1 MNDKDQSFQD
11 QLLARIDEQT
21 AAMRDLTRAITM
33 LVDSMVDDDDGY
45 EAAPTNVFLSGP
57 R

>member
-1 MNDKDQSFQD
+1 MNEQDQSFQD

-33 LVDSMVDDDDGY
+33 LVDSLVDEDDGY
-45 EAAPTNVFLSGP
+45 DAAPTEVFLNGP

>member
-1 MNDKDQSFQD
+1 MNEQEQSFQD
-11 QLLARIDEQT
+11 QLLARIDAQT
-21 AAMRDLTRAITM
+21 AAMRDLTGAITM

-45 EAAPTNVFLSGP
+45 DAAPTDAFLNGP